1 MYYERKFAMKKN
13 KKLRN
18 QLTLKISVSV
28 VVIFLI
34 ISVVFT
40 NIAFSFV
47 TSLAQSGFELAASAI
62 QTTVSKLDIS
72 KIWQEGTEEQEEFE
86 LLKKEFDKMHASAE
100 ELTDRLMIIAKRD
113 DELIYLYGVDEKT
126 QYQTGEI
133 VKNPSQELIKAIETG
148 ETQFT
153 DFGKEHIL
161 NGESIGFYF
170 PLQDS
175 QNNIAIAHLSLS
187 TAIIGAIL
195 KIIVTA
201 FSLIMLIIVSI
212 IIFMIRIVVKKEMR
226 DLERL
231 AEKTGQ
237 VANLKGDLTQ
247 RIQINSNNEI
257 GRLSSNM
264 NALLETIHN
273 FMLII
278 QKSTTR
284 LVQTGDKFTA
294 INAMIKEN
302 SGLVQNAVENEQE
315 VERELIASTKEVSE
329 QVFEINE
336 TINQVASNAQEVTEE
351 SIKTSQYAS
360 EGKNTMSSMK
370 ISVEEAVQQVQE
382 TSVHVVRLKEQSDTI
397 NSIVDAITAIAA
409 QTNLLALNASIEAAR
424 AGEHGKGFAVVANE
438 VRMLAESSA
447 MQAKN
452 ITTLI
457 HEIQDSIQVTRK
469 SMDITQEKIQSE
481 IELVNQ
487 VEAQF
492 NGISDSVN
500 YVTQKVQNVYAS
512 TEEISA
518 SSDVVTEKIM
528 YVQKLFSQTE
538 ESTTQLI
545 TSIDQQN
552 NSVYETSS
560 EIEVLNQIVNELQ
573 GIMDELIL

>member
-1 MYYERKFAMKKN
+1 MKKN
-13 KKLRN
+13 KRLRN
-18 QLTLKISVSV
+18 QLTLKISMSV
-28 VVIFLI
+28 VAIFLM

-40 NIAFSFV
+40 NIAFSFI
-47 TSLAQSGFELAASAI
+47 TSLAQSGFELSVSAI

-72 KIWQEGTEEQEEFE
+72 KVFQEGTIEQQEFE
-86 LLKKEFDKMHASAE
+86 LLKKEFDKMHASAA

-113 DELIYLYGVDEKT
+113 DKLIYLYGIDEKT

-133 VKNPSQELIKAIETG
+133 VKNPSQELIQAIETG
-148 ETQFT
+148 QTQFT

-161 NGESIGFYF
+161 DGESIDFYF

-175 QNNIAIAHLSLS
+175 QGNIAIAYLSLS
-187 TAIIGAIL
+187 TSIIGLIL
-195 KIIVTA
+195 RTITTVLSVI
-201 FSLIMLIIVSI
+201 LLIIVSI
-212 IIFMIRIVVKKEMR
+212 IIVMIRIVVKKETR

-247 RIQINSNNEI
+247 RIQIDSNNEI

-264 NALLETIHN
+264 NALLETMHN
-273 FMLII
+273 FMCII
-278 QKSTTR
+278 QKSTSR
-284 LVQTGDKFTA
+284 LVQTGSKFTG

-302 SGLVQNAVENEQE
+302 SRLVQNAVQNEQE

-336 TINQVASNAQEVTEE
+336 TINQVASYAQEVTEE

-382 TSVHVVRLKEQSDTI
+382 TSVHVIRLKEQSDAI

-438 VRMLAESSA
+438 VRILAEGSA
-447 MQAKN
+447 KQAEN

-457 HEIQDSIQVTRK
+457 HEIQNSIQVTRE
-469 SMDITQEKIQSE
+469 SMDLTQEKIQDE
-481 IELVNQ
+481 IELVHQ
-487 VEAQF
+487 VEVKF

-500 YVTQKVQNVYAS
+500 YVTEKVQNVYAS

-518 SSDVVTEKIM
+518 SSDLVTEKIT
-528 YVQKLFSQTE
+528 YLQNLFSQTE
-538 ESTTQLI
+538 ESTNQLI
-545 TSIDQQN
+545 TSIDHQN
-552 NSVYETSS
+552 NSVHETSS
-560 EIEVLNQIVNELQ
+560 EIEALNQIVAELQ